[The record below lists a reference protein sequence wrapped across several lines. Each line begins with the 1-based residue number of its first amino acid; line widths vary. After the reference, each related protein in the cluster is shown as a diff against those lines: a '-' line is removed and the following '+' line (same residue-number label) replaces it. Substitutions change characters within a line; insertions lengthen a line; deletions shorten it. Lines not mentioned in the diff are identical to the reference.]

1 MWTKLTVGSEIAA
14 YWEEYQNYYPCKLIE
29 RGAKPGWFRAEYDSG
44 EIEWHDMKAMKFRWQ
59 QDPIEEEF
67 AEDHEDDCS
76 EQYEDE
82 VDTHN
87 SNTEPDDDDD
97 LDADLLEE
105 EEQQQPLTKKGR
117 GSQAKASTTR
127 STGTRGD
134 RGRKRSDTS
143 NDNGKS
149 SRSTKRTKTE
159 DVDDDQR
166 NNGNND
172 DDTQNE
178 GHNLIEKSI
187 LLQTPKRVMT
197 MSLQSQ
203 KKGPLLRSVNNKID
217 SKSNDSALDDK
228 GNGTRDEED
237 DQGSELLSND
247 DDDDDDDDNDEDYVH
262 KESDEEDDEED
273 EEYCDDE
280 GVIEKVKKGK
290 KKSAIKKVV
299 NKKPTKAG
307 VTKPILNIVEEGN
320 VRTGDRTVL
329 NEGSKSQE
337 IESNQKKAHV
347 KSESGCDDADDNG
360 DNDGKSIEYNSS
372 MSIEYNSSINIKKET
387 TPKKLIIMDDNYVVS
402 KSGMQSRLNNKQ
414 VKKAH
419 DNKELTKAD
428 ALLCIMVN
436 FHMSGLKEVAFKK
449 VYTDLGFKPNNKAI
463 NIAWKKLGEEEYVEE
478 VKNKKEKVFQ
488 LTAKGMVRA
497 APDDYVHQLANPPTT
512 TQELHRRI
520 KSNAV
525 NEYGAQ
531 TFELLLENGSM
542 TTKELAEKIGNT
554 GTSGHKFFY
563 GFRQLKLLG
572 YVIKDP
578 NNNLSWSLSPEKAFV
593 K

>member
-105 EEQQQPLTKKGR
+105 EEEQQPLTKKGR
-117 GSQAKASTTR
+117 GSRAKASTTR

-143 NDNGKS
+143 NDDGKS

-320 VRTGDRTVL
+320 VRKGDHTVL

-337 IESNQKKAHV
+337 IESNKKMAHV
-347 KSESGCDDADDNG
+347 KSESGCDDADVHG
-360 DNDGKSIEYNSS
+360 DTDGK
-372 MSIEYNSSINIKKET
+372 SIEYNSSINIKKET
-387 TPKKLIIMDDNYVVS
+387 TPKKLVIMDDNYVVS
-402 KSGMQSRLNNKQ
+402 TSGMQSRLNNKQ

-419 DNKELTKAD
+419 DNKDLTKAD
-428 ALLCIMVN
+428 ALLYIMVN